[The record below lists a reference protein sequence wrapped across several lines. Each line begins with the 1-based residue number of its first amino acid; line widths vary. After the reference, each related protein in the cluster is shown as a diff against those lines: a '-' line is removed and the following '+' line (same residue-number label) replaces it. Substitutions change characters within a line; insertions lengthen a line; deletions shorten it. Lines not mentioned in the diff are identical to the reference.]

1 MLGSSPA
8 AASLPVS
15 DLAAAREFYE
25 NVLGLTPLQELGE
38 GEPGAVV
45 YKSGASVVFV
55 YQSEYAGTNKGTAA
69 TWAAGDAFDAIVEGL
84 QQKGVTFEHYD
95 DLPGTTR
102 DGDIHT
108 FGEMRAVWF
117 KDPSGNILNVGDVPM

>member
-1 MLGSSPA
+1 MLGNKPA
-8 AASLPVS
+8 AATLPVS
-15 DLAAAREFYE
+15 DMQAARDFYE
-25 NVLGLTPLQELGE
+25 NVLGLSSIQEMGE
-38 GEPGAVV
+38 QADGVL
-45 YKSGASVVFV
+45 YKSGESVLLV

-69 TWAAGDAFDAIVEGL
+69 TWAAGGDFDAVVDDL
-84 QQKGVTFEHYD
+84 RQKGVTFEHYD

-108 FGEMRAVWF
+108 FDGMRAVWF